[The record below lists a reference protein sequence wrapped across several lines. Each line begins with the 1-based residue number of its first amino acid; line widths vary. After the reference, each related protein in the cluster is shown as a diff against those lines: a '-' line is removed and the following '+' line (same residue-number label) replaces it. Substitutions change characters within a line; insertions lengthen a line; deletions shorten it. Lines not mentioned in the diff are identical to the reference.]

1 LNEVSLW
8 PEIWGKE
15 SISLLQ
21 ALEKSSTEILSS
33 SGLTDTACV
42 DIIDTGEV
50 KNLLGN
56 HGGNTSSSSWSWDHS
71 DDARSALSLDLDWDG
86 MDTTDS

>member
-1 LNEVSLW
+1 LDEVSLW

-15 SISLLQ
+15 RVGLLQ
-21 ALEKSSTEILSS
+21 ALEHSSTEVLSS
-33 SGLTDTACV
+33 SGLTDTTGV
-42 DIIDTGEV
+42 DIINTGEV

-56 HGGNTSSSSWSWDHS
+56 HGGNTSSSSWGWDHS
-71 DDARSALSLDLDWDG
+71 NDTRAALSLNLDWDG